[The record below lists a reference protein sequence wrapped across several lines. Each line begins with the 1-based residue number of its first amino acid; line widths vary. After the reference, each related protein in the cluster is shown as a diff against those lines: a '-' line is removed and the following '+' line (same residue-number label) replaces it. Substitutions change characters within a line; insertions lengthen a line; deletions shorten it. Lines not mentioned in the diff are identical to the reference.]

1 VVSCFFDKKRLI
13 TGKYSLKSNLSGNG
27 KGRDLI
33 EGLDGDIDFKAGK
46 GRLFRFELLS
56 KIMSVLSITEI
67 YRGHV
72 PDLFTEGCA
81 YDTLSIKGKSMD
93 GKLTLTESVLDPPC
107 VKMGLRGEGNLS
119 GKRWMGRAVSTMRTS
134 TDYRGVPLVIKIDG
148 GIISVR

>member
-1 VVSCFFDKKRLI
+1 MVSCFFDKKRLI

-81 YDTLSIKGKSMD
+81 YDTLRITGKIKD
-93 GKLTLTESVLDPPC
+93 GKNTLTDSVWIPLRERGSVASGP
-107 VKMGLRGEGNLS
+107 VRKKM
-119 GKRWMGRAVSTMRTS
+119 MGRAVR
-134 TDYRGVPLVIKIDG
+134 RCARRQIIGCPAGEQEFDG
-148 GIISVR
+148 GIIFVP